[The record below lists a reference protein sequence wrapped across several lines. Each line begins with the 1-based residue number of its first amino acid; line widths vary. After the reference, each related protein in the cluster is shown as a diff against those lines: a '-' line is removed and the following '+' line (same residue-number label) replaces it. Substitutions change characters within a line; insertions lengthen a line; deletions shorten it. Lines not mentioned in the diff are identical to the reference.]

1 MVKTASSSH
10 RKPDPVAP
18 RDTPKVKK
26 LLREM
31 ESLIKSDDKAAS
43 RLVAFVK
50 EKGRRGRGRPPL
62 DAVTRKS
69 FILPVR
75 LTGEPRY
82 ADEIER
88 TLFNQLL
95 AAQLSN
101 GRFCKYT
108 PLLGRKQEAH
118 LFRKMNYLKY
128 KASRLRAKLGR

>member
-75 LTGEPRY
+75 LTGEQRDNLKR
-82 ADEIER
+82 AASQRGMGISELAR
-88 TLFNQLL
+88 QLIMEGIKVR
-95 AAQLSN
+95 S
-101 GRFCKYT
+101 
-108 PLLGRKQEAH
+108 
-118 LFRKMNYLKY
+118 
-128 KASRLRAKLGR
+128 